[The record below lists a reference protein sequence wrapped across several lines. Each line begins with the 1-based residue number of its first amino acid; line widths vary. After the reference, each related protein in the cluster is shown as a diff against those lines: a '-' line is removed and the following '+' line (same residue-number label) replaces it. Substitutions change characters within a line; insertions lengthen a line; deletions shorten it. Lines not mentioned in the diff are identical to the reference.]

1 MKTFEEKWTAWLDGQ
16 LTGRELSEFEAS
28 LPDKAAAEA
37 EKTDAR
43 KLGALLKRELGV
55 SALANEDF
63 FSHQVRERIS
73 ESSVP
78 SAERETKASTWWTI
92 PRLLWTGTASL
103 AVFLIF
109 TIFVMREKNPAEES
123 QYLTQILNAR
133 VDPVVSPNATVSI
146 FEVKQDRVTVLWTE
160 GLQSLPAD
168 YAAKQPL
175 MGRSPAFLISFI
187 ALTIGATHA
196 LQGAE
201 TVWSGLVI
209 AENVAQP
216 QPMPPELTR
225 IEGSLK
231 KFFGYN
237 QFEVIGQSQKTLKT
251 GQEDWLATSK
261 FFGLHVDARGE
272 TEAGYV
278 LNLKLYKEKELL
290 LETDTKLSKRSPL
303 VIKGPQVGGGQL
315 LLVLVV
321 Q

>member
-1 MKTFEEKWTAWLDGQ
+1 
-16 LTGRELSEFEAS
+16 
-28 LPDKAAAEA
+28 
-37 EKTDAR
+37 
-43 KLGALLKRELGV
+43 
-55 SALANEDF
+55 
-63 FSHQVRERIS
+63 
-73 ESSVP
+73 
-78 SAERETKASTWWTI
+78 
-92 PRLLWTGTASL
+92 
-103 AVFLIF
+103 
-109 TIFVMREKNPAEES
+109 
-123 QYLTQILNAR
+123 
-133 VDPVVSPNATVSI
+133 
-146 FEVKQDRVTVLWTE
+146 
-160 GLQSLPAD
+160 
-168 YAAKQPL
+168 

-187 ALTIGATHA
+187 ALMIAA
-196 LQGAE
+196 MPVLQGAE

-237 QFEVIGQSQKTLKT
+237 QFQVIGQSQKTLKT

-290 LETDTKLSKRSPL
+290 LETETKVSKRSPL

>member
-1 MKTFEEKWTAWLDGQ
+1 
-16 LTGRELSEFEAS
+16 
-28 LPDKAAAEA
+28 
-37 EKTDAR
+37 
-43 KLGALLKRELGV
+43 
-55 SALANEDF
+55 
-63 FSHQVRERIS
+63 
-73 ESSVP
+73 
-78 SAERETKASTWWTI
+78 
-92 PRLLWTGTASL
+92 
-103 AVFLIF
+103 
-109 TIFVMREKNPAEES
+109 
-123 QYLTQILNAR
+123 
-133 VDPVVSPNATVSI
+133 
-146 FEVKQDRVTVLWTE
+146 
-160 GLQSLPAD
+160 
-168 YAAKQPL
+168 
-175 MGRSPAFLISFI
+175 MGRSQAFLICFI
-187 ALTIGATHA
+187 ALTMGATPVLRA
-196 LQGAE
+196 AE

-209 AENVAQP
+209 AENVPQP
-216 QPMPPELTR
+216 QPIPPELTR

-237 QFEVIGQSQKTLKT
+237 QFQVIGQSQRTLKT